1 MSIET
6 LRKCK
11 SIYKQINEDV
21 NHLQV
26 LKKNLKETD
35 GRYYVTGLS
44 ACVPRRLFKEMLNK
58 RIVESKGP
66 LFKMPSSVRQLFR
79 EKRFV
84 YVNHAVHAW
93 EINYE
98 KLTALIITKMN
109 NLVIIEF

>member
-6 LRKCK
+6 VRKCK
-11 SIYKQINEDV
+11 SIYEQTKNDID
-21 NHLQV
+21 HLEF

-35 GRYYVTGLS
+35 GRYYITGLS
-44 ACVPRRLFKEMLNK
+44 AYMPRRLLKEMMNK

-66 LFKMPSSVRQLFR
+66 LFKMPLSIRQLFR

-84 YVNHAVHAW
+84 YMNHAVHAW
-93 EINYE
+93 DVNYE

-109 NLVIIEF
+109 DLVVIEY

>member
-6 LRKCK
+6 VRMCK
-11 SIYKQINEDV
+11 SIYEQIKNDI
-21 NHLQV
+21 NHLEF

-35 GRYYVTGLS
+35 GRYYITGLS
-44 ACVPRRLFKEMLNK
+44 ACVPRRLFKEMMNK
-58 RIVESKGP
+58 IIVESKGQ
-66 LFKMPSSVRQLFR
+66 LFKMPLSVRQLFR

-84 YVNHAVHAW
+84 YVNHSVHAW
-93 EINYE
+93 EVNYE